1 MPLSSTTNAVLS
13 SGVNIGGVQI
23 LVGAG
28 APAATAA
35 KGSLYIR
42 TDGTTATTRMYIN
55 TDGGTTYTPVT
66 TTA

>member
-1 MPLSSTTNAVLS
+1 MANPSASNLSVA
-13 SGVNIGGVQI
+13 SGATIGGVQI
-23 LVGAG
+23 LVGTG

-42 TDGTTATTRMYIN
+42 TDGTTSSTRLYIN
-55 TDGGTTYTPVT
+55 TNGGTTYTPVT